1 MVANRDWLNNMSRVK
16 KKKRQRKKIREK
28 KTYMALPC
36 ELTSILACTL
46 KLIIQIASNLS
57 TERTSAV
64 EIIIVSG
71 KMGEG
76 LRFWVSHLRGKEQIL
91 VGQKEGQSFMRLF
104 NNE

>member
-1 MVANRDWLNNMSRVK
+1 
-16 KKKRQRKKIREK
+16 
-28 KTYMALPC
+28 MALPC

-76 LRFWVSHLRGKEQIL
+76 LRFWVSDLSGKDQICL
-91 VGQKEGQSFMRLF
+91 DKRKNKVSCDCSTM
-104 NNE
+104 NET

>member
-1 MVANRDWLNNMSRVK
+1 
-16 KKKRQRKKIREK
+16 
-28 KTYMALPC
+28 MALPC
-36 ELTSILACTL
+36 ELTSILACTF

-76 LRFWVSHLRGKEQIL
+76 LRFWVSDLSGKDQIWL
-91 VGQKEGQSFMRLF
+91 DNRKDKVSCDCLTM
-104 NNE
+104 NEALKKVQERNG